1 MSDPVLR
8 FHEAADREALAG
20 RFAAFVADRLTAR
33 VATAGAAG
41 LAVSGG
47 TTPARFF
54 EKLSAAVVPWNK
66 VVVTLIDE
74 RWVDETSSRSNGA
87 LVRHHLLQGVAGAA
101 TFVPLYTGAAT
112 PEEGFPAVEAALDTV
127 PMPLRIAILGMGDDG
142 HTASYFPHGDGLAA
156 ALAPPAG
163 RRVAEVSAKAA
174 IEPRITL
181 TLPVVLAAETIAL
194 HIEGAGKRAVLE
206 RALQDGPVEDMPI
219 RAVLRAATQGIDVF
233 WCP

>member
-20 RFAAFVADRLTAR
+20 RFAAFVADRLTAK
-33 VATAGAAG
+33 VATAGEAG

-74 RWVDETSSRSNGA
+74 RWVDESSSRSNGA

-112 PEEGFPAVEAALDTV
+112 PKDGLPAVEAALDAV

-142 HTASYFPHGDGLAA
+142 HTASYFPHGDGLAD

-163 RRVAEVSAKAA
+163 RRVAEVSAAA
-174 IEPRITL
+174 AVEPRITL

-206 RALQDGPVEDMPI
+206 RALGDGPVEDMPI
-219 RAVLRAATQGIDVF
+219 RAVLRAATQGVDVF

>member
-20 RFAAFVADRLTAR
+20 RFADFVADRLTAR
-33 VATAGAAG
+33 VATAGEAG
-41 LAVSGG
+41 FAVSGG

-66 VVVTLIDE
+66 VVITLIDE
-74 RWVDETSSRSNGA
+74 RWVDESSSRSNGA

-112 PEEGFPAVEAALDTV
+112 PQEGFPAVEAALGAV

-142 HTASYFPHGDGLAA
+142 HTASYFPHGNGLAG

-163 RRVAEVSAKAA
+163 QRVAAVSAAA
-174 IEPRITL
+174 AVEPRITL
-181 TLPVVLAAETIAL
+181 TLPVVLAAETVAL
-194 HIEGAGKRAVLE
+194 HIEGSAKRAVLE
-206 RALQDGPVEDMPI
+206 RALEDGPVEDMPI
-219 RAVLRAATQGIDVF
+219 RAVLRGATQGVDVF